1 MTHGSEW
8 TLKCDEPEVENV
20 ARGRI
25 IRSFDND
32 KRHVT
37 AFRPISEAAGS
48 WSYDNIHCVCAELAA
63 ERAVQCRAALVR
75 RATTACSQ

>member
-1 MTHGSEW
+1 MHTLSPVNIQKTHSSGW
-8 TLKCDEPEVENV
+8 TLKYDEPEVENV

-37 AFRPISEAAGS
+37 AFRPISEAARS
-48 WSYDNIHCVCAELAA
+48 WSYDNIHCNVCGAGG
-63 ERAVQCRAALVR
+63 
-75 RATTACSQ
+75 